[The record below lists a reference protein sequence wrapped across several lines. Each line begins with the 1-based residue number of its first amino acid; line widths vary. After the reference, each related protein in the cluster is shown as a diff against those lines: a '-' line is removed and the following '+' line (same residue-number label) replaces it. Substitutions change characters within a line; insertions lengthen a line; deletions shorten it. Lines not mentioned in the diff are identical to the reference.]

1 MRKTL
6 VKIVC
11 IVFMILFIVS
21 TSACG
26 IFTVNED
33 RDNASV
39 VATIDGRDITK
50 AEFKAYLKF
59 TNMLYDLNGYII
71 PTEEDETY
79 EEYIGNIF
87 NDYIT
92 NLLYS
97 HEAEA
102 LEISGDAEGVQ
113 DSVDELMTNMKAAYP
128 NEADYEAFLA
138 SYDTTE
144 EEFIAN
150 ATTQLTMLQLADL
163 FTQYEGYDYTAVTMK
178 TAVTVDGVEL
188 PNYLL
193 YYYVVISELYTYAYE
208 GTYPQSQEEVLSVFD
223 SSLVDLE
230 NDQTLI
236 AYGEAQG
243 YELTQ
248 EEIDTALM
256 GVDMLIAYFGDES
269 VSLLLKNYYM
279 TEDQRAEARLFMG
292 KAAALKQKITDDTI
306 ATIEP
311 TEKEL
316 EDYYDDN
323 IDSYD
328 PSTASVYHILTADK
342 TVAQMLEDEAGGTGE
357 GFMQVYDKYKDN
369 ETIIEASEYKDITRA
384 TNFVPEFL
392 EAVFNAKE
400 GDVIGMVETTY
411 GYHLIYV
418 YEKNDVEVPAFE
430 DIKDT
435 VKTDYIASVQT
446 DKVNEALEKI
456 YDAKIK
462 EGDYRKLTETVL
474 VESLEEKYDVTKNTK
489 IALR

>member
-1 MRKTL
+1 MKKTL

-11 IVFMILFIVS
+11 IVFMVLFIVS
-21 TSACG
+21 TSACSM
-26 IFTVNED
+26 FTVNEE

-59 TNMLYDLNGYII
+59 TDMLYDLNGYIV
-71 PTEEDETY
+71 PAKEDETY
-79 EEYIGNIF
+79 KEYIENIF

-92 NLLYS
+92 NLIYS
-97 HEAEA
+97 REAEA
-102 LEISGDAEGVQ
+102 LEISGDTQGVQ

-128 NEADYEAFLA
+128 NETDYEAFLT

-163 FTQYEGYDYTAVTMK
+163 FTQHEGYDYDAVTMK

-193 YYYVVISELYTYAYE
+193 YYYVVMSELYTYAYE
-208 GTYPQSQEEVLSVFD
+208 GTYPQSQEEVLAVYD
-223 SSLVDLE
+223 ASLVDLE

-236 AYGEAQG
+236 AYGEEQG
-243 YELTQ
+243 YEITQ
-248 EEIDTALM
+248 EEIDTALTEI
-256 GVDMLIAYFGDES
+256 DMLIAYFGDDS
-269 VSLLLKNYYM
+269 VSTLLDNYYM
-279 TEDQRAEARLFMG
+279 TADQREEARLFMG
-292 KAAALKQKITDDTI
+292 KANAIKQKITDETI
-306 ATIEP
+306 AAIEP

-316 EDYYDDN
+316 KDYYDDH
-323 IDSYD
+323 IDLYD
-328 PSTASVYHILTADK
+328 ETSASVYHILTKDK
-342 TVAQMLEDEAGGTGE
+342 TVAKMLEDEAGGTGE
-357 GFMQVYDKYKDN
+357 GFMQVYEKYKDN
-369 ETIIEASEYKDITRA
+369 ETIEEASEYKDITKT

-392 EAVFNAKE
+392 DAVFAAEE
-400 GDVIGMVETTY
+400 GDVVGMVETTY

-418 YEKNDVEVPAFE
+418 YEKNAVDIPAFE
-430 DIKDT
+430 DIKDR
-435 VKTDYIASVQT
+435 VQTDYITSIKT
-446 DKVNEALEKI
+446 DTANEVLEKI

-462 EGDYRKLTETVL
+462 EGDYRKLAETAL

>member
-1 MRKTL
+1 MKKTL

-11 IVFMILFIVS
+11 IVFMVLFIVS
-21 TSACG
+21 TSACSM
-26 IFTVNED
+26 FTVNEE

-59 TNMLYDLNGYII
+59 TDMLYDLNGYIV
-71 PTEEDETY
+71 PAKEDETY
-79 EEYIGNIF
+79 KEYIENIF

-92 NLLYS
+92 NLIYS

-102 LEISGDAEGVQ
+102 LEINGDAEGIQ

-128 NEADYEAFLA
+128 NETDYEAFLT

-163 FTQYEGYDYTAVTMK
+163 FTQHEGYDYNAVTMK

-193 YYYVVISELYTYAYE
+193 YYYVVMSELYTYAYE
-208 GTYPQSQEEVLSVFD
+208 GTYPQSQEEVLAVYD
-223 SSLVDLE
+223 ASLVDLE

-236 AYGEAQG
+236 AYGEEQG
-243 YELTQ
+243 YEITQ
-248 EEIDTALM
+248 EEIDTALTEI
-256 GVDMLIAYFGDES
+256 DMLIAYFGEDS
-269 VSLLLKNYYM
+269 VSTLLDNYYI
-279 TEDQRAEARLFMG
+279 TADQREEARLFMG
-292 KAAALKQKITDDTI
+292 KANAIKQKITDETI
-306 ATIEP
+306 AAIEP

-316 EDYYDDN
+316 KSYYDDH
-323 IDSYD
+323 IDLYD
-328 PSTASVYHILTADK
+328 ETSASVYHILSTDK
-342 TVAQMLEDEAGGTGE
+342 AVAQMLEDKAGGTGE
-357 GFMQVYDKYKDN
+357 GFMQVYEAYKDN
-369 ETIIEASEYKDITRA
+369 ETVREEQITDIQKSS
-384 TNFVPEFL
+384 NYVPEFL
-392 EAVFNAKE
+392 DAVFAAEE
-400 GDVIGMVETTY
+400 GDVVGMVETTY
-411 GYHLIYV
+411 GYHLIYI
-418 YEKNDVEVPAFE
+418 YEKNNVDVPAFE
-430 DIKDT
+430 DIKET
-435 VKTDYIASVQT
+435 VNEDYIASVQT
-446 DKVNEALEKI
+446 DTVNEALEKI

-462 EGDYRKLTETVL
+462 EGDYRKLAETVL